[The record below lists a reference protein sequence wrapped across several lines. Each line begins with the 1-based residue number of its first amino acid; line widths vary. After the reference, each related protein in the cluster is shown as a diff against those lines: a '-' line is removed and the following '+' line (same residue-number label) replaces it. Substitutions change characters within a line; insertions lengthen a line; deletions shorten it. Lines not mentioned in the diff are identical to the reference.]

1 MGTHH
6 YIVADNAVVRNMA
19 ICENIVIVSYYR
31 KILIRRGAVRRRIF
45 AENIVVPDSQARIPS
60 LIFKVVRLASDERVR
75 ENLVALAQNGVAID
89 SRMVGYNSSGPYLC
103 GASYVGVSANFDVGI
118 ELRAF
123 FYNSTGVNFR
133 HFVWID
139 YGASLASIIANI
151 SSAEDAT
158 LPSTLQVPSAQTNFC
173 PRDFVILTSI
183 CTWSPGLIALRNL
196 TLSAL
201 IK

>member
-1 MGTHH
+1 
-6 YIVADNAVVRNMA
+6 
-19 ICENIVIVSYYR
+19 
-31 KILIRRGAVRRRIF
+31 
-45 AENIVVPDSQARIPS
+45 
-60 LIFKVVRLASDERVR
+60 
-75 ENLVALAQNGVAID
+75 
-89 SRMVGYNSSGPYLC
+89 MVGYNSSGPYLC

-173 PRDFVILTSI
+173 PRDFNVDLHLVS
-183 CTWSPGLIALRNL
+183 GLDSFAEFNL
-196 TLSAL
+196 VGAHKVGELVLAADMP
-201 IK
+201 